1 MALTPYCGTTEI
13 SLLVYEFTM
22 RNITFSPTGNV
33 GWPGLIENKTVL
45 LLVCI
50 YCVPGTDVITLHILT
65 HLLLLTL

>member
-1 MALTPYCGTTEI
+1 MSSKLKVSVDF

-22 RNITFSPTGNV
+22 RNTTLSPPGNV

-45 LLVCI
+45 LLVYI

-65 HLLLLTL
+65 HLLLLPL